1 MPADAVLLA
10 GARLP
15 GADGLVAVRL
25 RGGVVDRVEPDVVA
39 RGASA
44 AGERVERVELDGR
57 WIVPGLWD
65 EHVHFSQWAVS
76 RRRVD
81 VGRAASAAEAAATIR
96 TAIDAGL
103 VDDLVVA
110 RDFRDG
116 LWPDRPSA
124 AALDAVVPERAVV
137 VVSSDLHALWLNSR
151 ALTAF
156 GLPDHPTGVLRE
168 GEAFALHPRITAVP
182 ERRLDAWVA
191 DAARAAA
198 ARGVVGIHDLEMHGN
213 LEGWSRRMAAGF
225 DVLRVD
231 SGVYPD
237 ALDRALDA
245 GLRTGLELSP
255 LHRVGHCKVITDG
268 SLGTRTAFCADPY
281 PDTEDRGV
289 LAVPPEALR
298 ALLERAIA
306 GGFVPAVHA
315 IGDEANRHAID
326 VLVALG
332 AGGRIEH
339 AQLLHLDDVPRLAAA
354 GITAS
359 IQPEH
364 AMDDR
369 DLAERYWPGREHRA
383 YLVRSL
389 VDAGVTVRFGSD
401 APVTPLDPWFAI
413 SAAVTRAREGRDPWF
428 PAEAITGAEAI
439 DASTRA
445 CLAPG
450 QPADLAVLE
459 LDPTDPANADR
470 LRSMPVAATF
480 LAGRATHRAFG

>member
-15 GADGLVAVRL
+15 GADRPVAVRL
-25 RGGVVDRVEPDVVA
+25 RGGVVDRVEPDVAA

-44 AGERVERVELDGR
+44 AAERVERVELDGR

-81 VGRAASAAEAAATIR
+81 VGHAASAAEAAATIR
-96 TAIDAGL
+96 TAIDAAL

-110 RDFRDG
+110 RDFRDD

-281 PDTEDRGV
+281 PDTDDRGV
-289 LAVPPEALR
+289 LAAPPEALR

-306 GGFVPAVHA
+306 GGFVPRCTRSATRRTGTRSTSSSRSA
-315 IGDEANRHAID
+315 RAGASSTRSCSTSTTSRASPRPGSPRASSPSTRWTTATSRSGTGP
-326 VLVALG
+326 VAST
-332 AGGRIEH
+332 ARI
-339 AQLLHLDDVPRLAAA
+339 
-354 GITAS
+354 S
-359 IQPEH
+359 C
-364 AMDDR
+364 
-369 DLAERYWPGREHRA
+369 
-383 YLVRSL
+383 VRSS
-389 VDAGVTVRFGSD
+389 T
-401 APVTPLDPWFAI
+401 PV
-413 SAAVTRAREGRDPWF
+413 
-428 PAEAITGAEAI
+428 
-439 DASTRA
+439 
-445 CLAPG
+445 
-450 QPADLAVLE
+450 
-459 LDPTDPANADR
+459 
-470 LRSMPVAATF
+470 
-480 LAGRATHRAFG
+480 